1 VANRASNLLV
11 GLTFCCI
18 SVLVN
23 TGIGNGSVLAR
34 TIKQQKCNIYAY
46 IIHQDPQGLK
56 VRSGANPTYK
66 IVGKIPTYETVQI
79 IAVLG
84 KWVQITNASGGFK
97 GTGCVYLPTLGI
109 SVQGYGSDGVALYA
123 SSDRK
128 SKKLARVPVNVNV
141 KLLGCQGEWAQVEY
155 QGIKG
160 WLAREDQCG
169 AALTSC
175 S

>member
-1 VANRASNLLV
+1 MTNRASKLLV
-11 GLTFCCI
+11 GLIFSCV

-23 TGIGNGSVLAR
+23 TGIGDGSVLAK
-34 TIKQQKCNIYAY
+34 TIKQQKCNVYAY

-56 VRSGANPTYK
+56 VRSGASPTHK
-66 IVGKIPTYETVQI
+66 ILGKIPTYETVQI
-79 IAVLG
+79 IAILG

-97 GTGCVYLPTLGI
+97 GTGWIYLPTLGV
-109 SVQGYGSDGVALYA
+109 SARGYGTEGVDLYA

-128 SKKLARVPVNVNV
+128 SKKLGRVPANVNV
-141 KLLGCQGEWAQVEY
+141 KLLGCRGQWAHVEY
-155 QGIKG
+155 RGIKG